1 MGNRFLKFFA
11 LFAAAF
17 APAFAGLAAE
27 SNWARGELEKARAA
41 DAAAVA
47 KIAAERA
54 EIAAR
59 ISRLAEESTSLD
71 ASLAAARAE
80 ASALATLSEK
90 SKFYDSV
97 WASVFETANRRFGA
111 VSPSLES
118 VERAVS
124 ERMQS
129 LFNPLAQTDFTAVRA
144 KTGEKLVGK
153 TFRVGGFS
161 YFVGNSTAGF
171 LAESGAL
178 YGESRAKEIADFVG
192 GRAGTLPADV
202 SGGALFDAESKSRTF
217 AEDVAV
223 GGVLMYPILFFGL
236 ISLAVFLWKT
246 ASFARLRRA
255 PKNAVSTVLSALEE
269 RGAEAAEAA
278 ARRMGYPYA
287 DMLSAMLESRNSPVS
302 QLEEIAY
309 EHMLS
314 VGGRLHWGLSVLSVS
329 ATVAPLFGL
338 LGTVTGI
345 IKTFADLSAQGLGN
359 ARLLG
364 AGIGEALITT
374 EYGLIVAIPAFVAH
388 AFLTRRARAVLAD
401 MEKLASSFLAA
412 VKK

>member
-1 MGNRFLKFFA
+1 MESRLLKFFA
-11 LFAAAF
+11 ALAATVAAASAAF
-17 APAFAGLAAE
+17 AAE
-27 SNWARGELEKARAA
+27 SDWARGELEKARAA

-54 EIAAR
+54 EIEAR
-59 ISRLAEESTSLD
+59 ISKLAKESASLD
-71 ASLAAARAE
+71 ASLASARAE
-80 ASALATLSEK
+80 SAALATLSEK

-111 VSPSLES
+111 ASASPES
-118 VERAVS
+118 VERAVMG
-124 ERMQS
+124 RMES
-129 LFNPLAQTDFTAVRA
+129 LFNPQSPSDFTAVRV
-144 KTGEKLVGK
+144 KTGENLVGK

-161 YFVGNSTAGF
+161 YFVGGATAGF
-171 LAESGAL
+171 LSESGAL
-178 YGESRAKEIADFVG
+178 YGESRAREIADFAE
-192 GRAGTLPADV
+192 GRADTLPADV
-202 SGGALFDAESKSRTF
+202 SGGALFDAESRSRTF

-223 GGVLMYPILFFGL
+223 GGVLMYPILFFGIL
-236 ISLAVFLWKT
+236 SLAVLLWKT
-246 ASFARLRRA
+246 ASFACLRRA
-255 PKNAVSTVLSALEE
+255 PNDAVSSVLSTLEE
-269 RGAEAAEAA
+269 KGADAAETA
-278 ARRMGYPYA
+278 ARRAGYPYG
-287 DMLSAMLESRNSPVS
+287 DMLSAMIKSRGESIP
-302 QLEEIAY
+302 QLEEIANG
-309 EHMLS
+309 HMLF

-374 EYGLIVAIPAFVAH
+374 EYGLIVAIPAFVAY

>member
-59 ISRLAEESTSLD
+59 ISRLAEESASLD

-90 SKFYDSV
+90 SKFYDTV

-124 ERMQS
+124 GRMQS

-161 YFVGNSTAGF
+161 YFVGSSTAGF

-178 YGESRAKEIADFVG
+178 YGESRAKEIADFAG

-269 RGAEAAEAA
+269 RGAEAA
-278 ARRMGYPYA
+278 ARRVGYPYGG
-287 DMLSAMLESRNSPVS
+287 MLSAMYEARNSSVS

-388 AFLTRRARAVLAD
+388 AFLTRRARAVLTD

>member
-59 ISRLAEESTSLD
+59 ISRLAEESASLD

-124 ERMQS
+124 GRMQS

-144 KTGEKLVGK
+144 KTGERLVGK

-161 YFVGNSTAGF
+161 YFVGSSTAGF
-171 LAESGAL
+171 LSESGAL
-178 YGESRAKEIADFVG
+178 YGESRAGEIADFAG

-255 PKNAVSTVLSALEE
+255 PKNAVSTMLSALEE
-269 RGAEAAEAA
+269 RGAEAA
-278 ARRMGYPYA
+278 ARRVGYPYGG
-287 DMLSAMLESRNSPVS
+287 MLSAMYEARNSSVS

-314 VGGRLHWGLSVLSVS
+314 AGGRLHWGLSVLSVS

>member
-59 ISRLAEESTSLD
+59 ISRLAEESASLD

-144 KTGEKLVGK
+144 KTGERLVGK

-161 YFVGNSTAGF
+161 YFVGSSTAGF

-178 YGESRAKEIADFVG
+178 YGESRAKEIADFAG

-202 SGGALFDAESKSRTF
+202 SGGALLDAESKSRTF
-217 AEDVAV
+217 AEDVEV

-255 PKNAVSTVLSALEE
+255 PKNAVSAVLSASDE
-269 RGAEAAEAA
+269 RGAEAA

-287 DMLSAMLESRNSPVS
+287 DMLSAMLESRNSPIS

>member
-59 ISRLAEESTSLD
+59 ISRLAEESASLD

-161 YFVGNSTAGF
+161 YFVGSSTAGF

-178 YGESRAKEIADFVG
+178 YGESRAKEIADFAG

-269 RGAEAAEAA
+269 RGAEAA
-278 ARRMGYPYA
+278 ARRVGYPYGG
-287 DMLSAMLESRNSPVS
+287 MLSAMYEARNSPIS

-401 MEKLASSFLAA
+401 MEKLASSFLAV

>member
-59 ISRLAEESTSLD
+59 ISRLAEESASLD

-80 ASALATLSEK
+80 ASVLATLSEK

-161 YFVGNSTAGF
+161 YFVGSSTAGF

-178 YGESRAKEIADFVG
+178 YGESRAKEIADFAG

-255 PKNAVSTVLSALEE
+255 PKNAVSTMLSALEE
-269 RGAEAAEAA
+269 RGAEAA

-287 DMLSAMLESRNSPVS
+287 DMLSAMLESRNSPIS

-401 MEKLASSFLAA
+401 MEKLASSFLA
-412 VKK
+412 VVEK

>member
-1 MGNRFLKFFA
+1 MGNSFLKFFA

-27 SNWARGELEKARAA
+27 SNWARGELENARAA

-59 ISRLAEESTSLD
+59 ISRLAEESASLD

-124 ERMQS
+124 GRMQS

-161 YFVGNSTAGF
+161 YFVGSSTAGF

-178 YGESRAKEIADFVG
+178 YGESRAKEIADFAG
-192 GRAGTLPADV
+192 RRAGTLPADV

-269 RGAEAAEAA
+269 RGAEAA

-287 DMLSAMLESRNSPVS
+287 DMLSAMLESRNSPIS

>member
-11 LFAAAF
+11 LFATAF

-59 ISRLAEESTSLD
+59 ISRLAEESASLD

-80 ASALATLSEK
+80 ASVLATLSEK

-161 YFVGNSTAGF
+161 YFVGSSTAGF

-178 YGESRAKEIADFVG
+178 YGESRAKEIADFAG

-255 PKNAVSTVLSALEE
+255 PKNAVSTMLSALEE
-269 RGAEAAEAA
+269 RGAEAA

-287 DMLSAMLESRNSPVS
+287 DMLSAMLESRNSPIS

-401 MEKLASSFLAA
+401 MEKLASSFLA
-412 VKK
+412 VVEK

>member
-1 MGNRFLKFFA
+1 MESRLLKFFA
-11 LFAAAF
+11 VIVATVAAVSVAYS
-17 APAFAGLAAE
+17 AE
-27 SNWARGELEKARAA
+27 SDWARVELEKARAA

-54 EIAAR
+54 EIEAR
-59 ISRLAEESTSLD
+59 ISKLAKESALLD
-71 ASLAAARAE
+71 ASLATARAE
-80 ASALATLSEK
+80 SAALATLSEK

-111 VSPSLES
+111 ASPSPES
-118 VERAVS
+118 VERAILG
-124 ERMQS
+124 RMDS
-129 LFNPLAQTDFTAVRA
+129 LFNPQSSSDFTAVRV
-144 KTGEKLVGK
+144 KTGEKLAGK

-161 YFVGNSTAGF
+161 YFVGGATAGF
-171 LAESGAL
+171 LSESGAL
-178 YGESRAKEIADFVG
+178 YGESRAREIADFAE
-192 GRAGTLPADV
+192 GRADTLPADV
-202 SGGALFDAESKSRTF
+202 SGGALFDAESRSRTF

-223 GGVLMYPILFFGL
+223 GGVLMYPILFFGVL
-236 ISLAVFLWKT
+236 SLAVLLWKV
-246 ASFARLRRA
+246 ASFACLRRA
-255 PKNAVSTVLSALEE
+255 PKDAVSAVLSALEE
-269 RGAEAAEAA
+269 KGADAAETA
-278 ARRMGYPYA
+278 ARRAGYPYG
-287 DMLSAMLESRNSPVS
+287 DMLSAMIKSRGESIP
-302 QLEEIAY
+302 QLEEIANG
-309 EHMLS
+309 HMLF

-374 EYGLIVAIPAFVAH
+374 EYGLIVAIPAFVAY
-388 AFLTRRARAVLAD
+388 AFLARRARAVLAD

>member
-1 MGNRFLKFFA
+1 MKSRLLKFFA
-11 LFAAAF
+11 ALAALLALASTAF
-17 APAFAGLAAE
+17 AAE
-27 SNWARGELEKARAA
+27 SDWARGELEKARAA
-41 DAAAVA
+41 DAAVVA

-54 EIAAR
+54 EIEAR
-59 ISRLAEESTSLD
+59 ISKLAKESASLDTSL
-71 ASLAAARAE
+71 ASARSESA
-80 ASALATLSEK
+80 ALATLSEK

-97 WASVFETANRRFGA
+97 WASVFDTAERRFGA
-111 VSPSLES
+111 ASPSVES
-118 VERAVS
+118 AERAVS
-124 ERMQS
+124 GRMQS
-129 LFNPLAQTDFTAVRA
+129 LFNPLSPSDFTAVRA
-144 KTGEKLVGK
+144 KTGEKLAGK

-161 YFVGNSTAGF
+161 YFVGGDTAGF
-171 LAESGAL
+171 LSESGAL
-178 YGESRAKEIADFVG
+178 YGETRAREIADFAE
-192 GRAGTLPADV
+192 GRTDTLPADV

-223 GGVLMYPILFFGL
+223 GGVLMYPILFFGFL
-236 ISLAVFLWKT
+236 SLAVLLWKT
-246 ASFARLRRA
+246 ASFARVRRA
-255 PKNAVSTVLSALEE
+255 PKNAVSAVLSSLEE
-269 RGAEAAEAA
+269 KGADAAEAA
-278 ARRMGYPYA
+278 ARRAGYPYG
-287 DMLSAMLESRNSPVS
+287 DMLSAMLKSRAASIP

-314 VGGRLHWGLSVLSVS
+314 AGGRMHWGLSVLSVS

-374 EYGLIVAIPAFVAH
+374 EYGLIVAIPAFVAY